1 MSLISEKY
9 KSYLNQI
16 NCLIYKKK
24 KNSKINTLVI
34 NIITNLKTIAITQ
47 ANTEVLYITYVT

>member
-24 KNSKINTLVI
+24 KKFEDKYTSNK
-34 NIITNLKTIAITQ
+34 
-47 ANTEVLYITYVT
+47 YHH